1 MVAAA
6 TKKILTDRA
15 LQALKPAD
23 EGRRYI
29 VWDAMTP
36 HLGVRVTDKGVKS
49 FIVVKRRPGARDPDT
64 IVLDKYPATKLKD
77 ARVKALAVL
86 GTLAAGRTPAEL
98 EAERTR
104 EEARRRKETF
114 ASAVADF
121 IADGALA
128 SLRSGR
134 ETEAILRRDFLG
146 HVRGEVERDGQTVE
160 DWVAGSDPMWSKA
173 PVAQIARRD
182 VIARL
187 DAIKRQRGKHAARHA
202 LGAVRKFF
210 SWCVE
215 GERFGVDAS
224 PCANIR
230 DKTLGFAKDGREL
243 KRKRVLTDEE
253 LRDVWGAAE
262 ALTTKARAKLLA
274 KDAGADVS
282 RVFDPVEPLVK
293 LLLLSGQRLNDIARA
308 RWTEIDLDKATLTV
322 PPERYKTGVAQEV
335 PLCPRAKDMLI
346 ALPRFAR
353 GFALTTTGGARPISG
368 FAKLKRR
375 LDQEIAQR
383 RVADSREPMPPWV
396 MHDIRRTV
404 RTRLVSDLGV
414 EAFVAERVIG
424 HALPGLHGVYDQGTH
439 REAKRAALD
448 RWADALAIIVGAKP
462 TPEGGKVVSAGEV
475 EKRRRGRRSA

>member
-6 TKKILTDRA
+6 KKVLTDLA

-36 HLGVRVTDKGVKS
+36 HLGVRVTDKGIKS
-49 FIVVKRRPGARDPDT
+49 FIVVKRRPSARDPDT
-64 IVLDKYPATKLKD
+64 VVLDKYPAMKLKD
-77 ARVKALAVL
+77 ARVKALVVL
-86 GTLAAGRTPAEL
+86 GTLAAGKTPAEL
-98 EAERTR
+98 EAERSR
-104 EEARRRKETF
+104 EEARRRAETF

-121 IADGALA
+121 VADGALA
-128 SLRSGR
+128 ALRSGR

-146 HVRGEVERDGQTVE
+146 QVRSEVERDGQKSE
-160 DWVAGSDPMWSKA
+160 DWVGGPDPLWNKT

-182 VIARL
+182 VITRL
-187 DAIKRQRGKHAARHA
+187 DEIKRARGKHAARHA

-224 PCANIR
+224 PCANVR

-253 LRDVWGAAE
+253 LRDVWSAAE
-262 ALTTKARAKLLA
+262 ALTTKARAKLLT

-293 LLLLSGQRLNDIARA
+293 LLLLTGQRLNDIARA
-308 RWTEIDLDKATLTV
+308 RWSEIDLEKATLTV

-335 PLCPRAKDMLI
+335 PLPPMAKDTLI

-375 LDQEIAQR
+375 LDQEIAER
-383 RVADSREPMPPWV
+383 RARDGREPMPPWV
-396 MHDIRRTV
+396 LHDIRRTV

-439 REAKRAALD
+439 RKAKRAALD
-448 RWADALAIIVGAKP
+448 RWADALAMIVGAEP
-462 TPEGGKVVSAGEV
+462 APEGGRVVSASEV
-475 EKRRRGRRSA
+475 ETRRRGRKRA

>member
-6 TKKILTDRA
+6 KKVLTDRA
-15 LQALKPAD
+15 LQALQPAE
-23 EGRRYI
+23 EGRRYV

-36 HLGVRVTDKGVKS
+36 HLGVRVTDKGTKS
-49 FIVVKRRPGARDPDT
+49 FIVVRRRPGARDPDT
-64 IVLDKYPATKLKD
+64 IVMGKYPAVKLKD
-77 ARVKALAVL
+77 ARAKAPSVL
-86 GTLAAGRTPAEL
+86 GTLAEGRTPAEVQ
-98 EAERTR
+98 AERLH

-121 IADGALA
+121 IADGVLA
-128 SLRSGR
+128 GLRSGR

-146 HVRGEVERDGQTVE
+146 QVRREVERDGRTE
-160 DWVAGSDPMWSKA
+160 ENWVAASDPQWSKT

-187 DAIKRQRGKHAARHA
+187 DEIKRARGKHAARHA

-215 GERFGVDAS
+215 GERYGVDTS
-224 PCANIR
+224 PCANVR

-253 LRDVWGAAE
+253 LRDMWTAAE
-262 ALTTKARAKLLA
+262 ELTAKARAKLLA
-274 KDAGADVS
+274 RDAGADIS
-282 RVFDPVEPLVK
+282 RAYDPTQPLVK
-293 LLLLSGQRLNDIARA
+293 LLLLTGQRLNDIARA
-308 RWTEIDLDKATLTV
+308 RWSEIDVEKATLTV

-335 PLCPRAKDMLI
+335 PLSPMAKDTLI

-375 LDQEIAQR
+375 LDDAIAER
-383 RVADSREPMPPWV
+383 RKRDGREAMPPWV
-396 MHDIRRTV
+396 LHDIRRTV

-439 REAKRAALD
+439 RDAKRAALD
-448 RWADALAIIVGAKP
+448 RWADALAIIVHAEP
-462 TPEGGKVVSAGEV
+462 APEGGKVVSASEV
-475 EKRRRGRRSA
+475 ETRRRVRRST

>member
-1 MVAAA
+1 MLAAA
-6 TKKILTDRA
+6 KKVLTDRA
-15 LQALKPAD
+15 LQALKPAE

-36 HLGVRVTDKGVKS
+36 HLGVRVTDRGVKS
-49 FIVVKRRPGARDPDT
+49 FIVVKRRPGARFPDT
-64 IVLDKYPATKLKD
+64 VVLDKYPAMKLKD
-77 ARVKALAVL
+77 ARAKALGVL

-98 EAERTR
+98 EAERAR

-121 IADGALA
+121 LADGALA
-128 SLRSGR
+128 GLRSGR

-146 HVRGEVERDGQTVE
+146 QVRGEVERDGLTVE
-160 DWVAGSDPMWSKA
+160 DWIAGSDPLWSKT

-187 DAIKRQRGKHAARHA
+187 DEIKRARGKHAARHA

-215 GERFGVDAS
+215 GERFGVEAS
-224 PCANIR
+224 PCANVR

-253 LRDVWGAAE
+253 LRDAWGAAE
-262 ALTTKARAKLLA
+262 VLTAKARARLLA
-274 KDAGADVS
+274 RDAGADVS
-282 RVFDPVEPLVK
+282 RVFDPAEPLVK

-308 RWTEIDLDKATLTV
+308 RWTEIDLDKAALTV

-335 PLCPRAKDMLI
+335 PLSPMAKDALI
-346 ALPRFAR
+346 TLPRFAR

-375 LDQEIAQR
+375 LDQEIAER
-383 RVADSREPMPPWV
+383 RASDGREPMPPWV

-448 RWADALAIIVGAKP
+448 SWADALATIVGAKP
-462 TPEGGKVVSAGEV
+462 APAGKVVSAREV
-475 EKRRRGRRSA
+475 ETRRRGRRRA